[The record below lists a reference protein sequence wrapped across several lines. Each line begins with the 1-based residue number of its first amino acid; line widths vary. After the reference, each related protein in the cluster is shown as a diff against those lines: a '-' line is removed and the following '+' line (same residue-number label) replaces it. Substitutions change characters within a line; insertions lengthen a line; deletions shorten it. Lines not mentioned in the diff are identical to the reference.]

1 MLTIVAYRQPVTR
14 AFIDQ
19 LRGVDSGGTV
29 AGLAEKG
36 LIEEAGRMDVPGRP
50 ILYRTT
56 EIFLR
61 TFALSSL
68 SELPA
73 LPSLE
78 ENEQMELDLDGRQ
91 PEAALEGQLQIESPP
106 TRA

>member
-1 MLTIVAYRQPVTR
+1 MTR

-29 AGLAEKG
+29 AGLVEKG

-56 EIFLR
+56 ETFLR
-61 TFALSSL
+61 TFAISSL
-68 SELPA
+68 AELPA
-73 LPSLE
+73 LPTLG
-78 ENEQMELDLDGRQ
+78 ENEQMELDLDGMQ
-91 PEAALEGQLQIESPP
+91 PVEPEQAASASDGGREE
-106 TRA
+106 TE